1 MSQIVEQLT
10 KVAGQ
15 EKRAYYDYVKAF
27 SSAGIAA
34 LVRGGVEFE
43 KAANLTKSACETDVR
58 IKQLADSVQIF
69 EKTASYVSE
78 LEAKVEQLEKIAGKV
93 EEAERIEHSEP
104 LSKLA
109 AVGFTPEEL
118 EHMSHLPENL
128 IEKVASQGSQPWE
141 MGAGVGFQREKTDA
155 LLEFILG

>member
-1 MSQIVEQLT
+1 MSQVVEQLT
-10 KVAGQ
+10 KIASQ
-15 EKRAYYDYVKAF
+15 EKKAYYDYVKAF

-43 KAANLTKSACETDVR
+43 KAAGIVKEACGKDLK
-58 IKQLADSVQIF
+58 ISQLADTVQVF
-69 EKTASYVSE
+69 EKTASYVLD
-78 LEAKVEQLEKIAGKV
+78 LENQVSSLEKIAGKL
-93 EEAERIEHSEP
+93 ETEAKIEHSDP

-109 AVGFTPEEL
+109 SVGFTQEEL